1 MFMKMKSAAPSWHR
15 LDNAANVFPLISH
28 KNFSNVFRVA
38 VQLNFLIQVDRLETA
53 LKMTLNDFG
62 NFNFRIRRGIFWY
75 YFEPSKVVPLVEEE
89 HLRPCAFIDPKG
101 KNGLFRVYYYKN
113 RINLEVFHALTDGT
127 GAVNFLKA
135 LTVNYLDL
143 LEGGPLV
150 IDQPLLKVQAELE
163 DSYKKHYRNMP
174 TKDQRLPRA
183 FRLKG
188 DRLPI
193 NTIGIIH
200 GHLEL
205 DAVLKVC
212 KSKGVSLTVYIA
224 SVYLW
229 SVYHAYVEDKSIKKP
244 IQMAVPVNLRQFFDS
259 KTNMNFFS
267 HITLSI
273 LERNEIL
280 TFEEILE
287 QIKVQFKNQVTKE
300 NMLKNIS
307 KDVLLRRKP
316 YIRVLPLPLKNLF
329 VKLIH
334 INSVQSYTTTM
345 SNIGKIT
352 LPEKYHDAISH
363 FEFVVNASAVDP
375 MKCGICAYN
384 NHLVLTLSSQLS
396 ENLIEKHFF
405 RKLAEEG
412 LVVKLESNGAY
423 YETL

>member
-1 MFMKMKSAAPSWHR
+1 MKAKSTPPSWHR

-38 VQLNFLIQVDRLETA
+38 VQLKKPIQAKLLENA
-53 LKMTLNDFG
+53 LTLTLRDFG

-75 YFEPSKVVPLVEEE
+75 YFEPTKVVPIVEEE
-89 HLRPCAFIDPKG
+89 HLRPCSFIDPKG
-101 KNGLFRVYYYKN
+101 KNGLFRIYYYQS
-113 RINLEVFHALTDGT
+113 RISLEIFHALTDGT

-135 LTVNYLDL
+135 LTMNYLDL
-143 LEGGPLV
+143 LEGVALDV
-150 IDQPLLKVQAELE
+150 HQPILKVHSELE

-174 TKDQRLPRA
+174 TNSQKLPRA

-188 DRLPI
+188 ERLPI

-200 GHLEL
+200 GHLDLTEFL
-205 DAVLKVC
+205 SVC
-212 KSKGVSLTVYIA
+212 KKRGVSLTVFVA
-224 SVYLW
+224 SVYIW
-229 SVYHAYVEDKSIKKP
+229 SVYHAYVEDKAIKKP
-244 IQMAVPVNLRQFFDS
+244 IQMAVPVNLRQYFDS

-287 QIKVQFKNQVTKE
+287 RIKQQFKDQVTKE

-307 KDVLLRRKP
+307 KDVLLRKKP
-316 YIRVLPLPLKNLF
+316 YIRILPLPLKNLF

-352 LPEKYHDAISH
+352 LPEGYQDRVSH

-384 NHLVLTLSSQLS
+384 NKLVLTLSSQLS
-396 ENLIEKHFF
+396 ENLIERNFF
-405 RKLAEEG
+405 RKLSEEG
-412 LVVKLESNGAY
+412 LKVEIESNGAY
-423 YETL
+423 YEIL

>member
-1 MFMKMKSAAPSWHR
+1 MKSKSTPTTWHR

-28 KNFSNVFRVA
+28 KNFSNVFRIA
-38 VQLNFLIQVDRLETA
+38 VQLKMPVQASILELA
-53 LKMTLNDFG
+53 LKTTLPDFG

-75 YFEPSKVVPLVEEE
+75 YFEPSKVTAVVEEE

-113 RINLEVFHALTDGT
+113 RISLEVFHALTDGT

-135 LTVNYLDL
+135 LTMRYLDL
-143 LEGGPLV
+143 LDGASIDV
-150 IDQPLLKVQAELE
+150 DQPLLKVQAELE
-163 DSYKKHYRNMP
+163 DSYKKHYRNMS

-188 DRLPI
+188 ERLPI

-200 GHLEL
+200 GYL
-205 DAVLKVC
+205 DLAEVLATC
-212 KSKGVSLTVYIA
+212 KKRGVSLTVYIA
-224 SVYLW
+224 SIYIW
-229 SVYHAYVEDKSIKKP
+229 SVYHAYVEDKSVKKP

-273 LERNEIL
+273 LENQEIL
-280 TFEEILE
+280 TFEEILAR
-287 QIKVQFKNQVTKE
+287 IKQQFKEQVTKD

-307 KDVLLRRKP
+307 KDVILRKNP

-345 SNIGKIT
+345 SNIGKVS
-352 LPEKYHDAISH
+352 LPDGYRERVEH
-363 FEFVVNASAVDP
+363 FEFVVNASSVDP
-375 MKCGICAYN
+375 MKCGICAYEN
-384 NHLVLTLSSQLS
+384 KLVLTLSSQLS
-396 ENLIEKHFF
+396 ENLIEQNFF
-405 RKLAEEG
+405 RKLASEG
-412 LVVKLESNGAY
+412 LMLQIESNGAY
-423 YETL
+423 YEIL

>member
-1 MFMKMKSAAPSWHR
+1 MKVKSTPTSWHR

-38 VQLNFLIQVDRLETA
+38 VQLKKPVQPHLLESA
-53 LKMTLNDFG
+53 LKITLPDFG

-75 YFEPSKVVPLVEEE
+75 YFEPSKVVPVVEEE
-89 HLRPCAFIDPKG
+89 HLRPCAYIDPKG

-113 RINLEVFHALTDGT
+113 RISLEVFHALTDGT

-135 LTVNYLDL
+135 LTLNYLDL
-143 LEGGPLV
+143 LQGGV
-150 IDQPLLKVQAELE
+150 IDVDPPLLKVQAELE
-163 DSYKKHYRNMP
+163 DSYKKHYRNIP
-174 TKDQRLPRA
+174 TKDQKLSRA

-188 DRLPI
+188 ERLPI

-200 GHLEL
+200 GHLDL
-205 DAVLKVC
+205 SAVLAAC
-212 KSKGVSLTVYIA
+212 KKRGVSLTVYIA
-224 SVYLW
+224 SIYLW
-229 SVYHAYVEDKSIKKP
+229 SVYHAYVEDKGVKKP

-273 LERNEIL
+273 LESNEIL

-287 QIKVQFKNQVTKE
+287 RIKQQFKDQVTKE
-300 NMLKNIS
+300 NMLRNIS

-352 LPEKYHDAISH
+352 IPERYQSEVEH
-363 FEFVVNASAVDP
+363 FEFVVNASSVDP

-384 NHLVLTLSSQLS
+384 NKLVLTLSSQLS
-396 ENLIEKHFF
+396 ENLIERNFF

-412 LVVKLESNGAY
+412 LKVDIESNGAY
-423 YETL
+423 YELL

>member
-1 MFMKMKSAAPSWHR
+1 MKVKSTPTSWHR

-38 VQLNFLIQVDRLETA
+38 VQLKKPVQPHLLESA
-53 LKMTLNDFG
+53 LKITLPDFG

-75 YFEPSKVVPLVEEE
+75 YFEPSKVVPVVEEE
-89 HLRPCAFIDPKG
+89 HLRPCAYIDPKG

-113 RINLEVFHALTDGT
+113 RISLEVFHALTDGT

-135 LTVNYLDL
+135 LTLNYLDL
-143 LEGGPLV
+143 LKGGV
-150 IDQPLLKVQAELE
+150 IDADPPLLKVQAELE
-163 DSYKKHYRNMP
+163 DSYKKHYRNIP
-174 TKDQRLPRA
+174 TKDQKLSRA

-188 DRLPI
+188 ERLPI

-200 GHLEL
+200 GHLDL
-205 DAVLKVC
+205 NTVLAAC
-212 KSKGVSLTVYIA
+212 KKRGVSLTVYIA

-229 SVYHAYVEDKSIKKP
+229 SVYHAYVEDKGVKKP

-273 LERNEIL
+273 LESNEIL
-280 TFEEILE
+280 TFEEILAR
-287 QIKVQFKNQVTKE
+287 IKQQFKDQVTKE
-300 NMLKNIS
+300 NMLRNIS

-352 LPEKYHDAISH
+352 IPERYQSEVEH
-363 FEFVVNASAVDP
+363 FEFVVNASSVDP

-384 NHLVLTLSSQLS
+384 NKLVLTLSSQLS
-396 ENLIEKHFF
+396 ENLIERNFF

-412 LVVKLESNGAY
+412 LKVDIESNGAY
-423 YETL
+423 YELL